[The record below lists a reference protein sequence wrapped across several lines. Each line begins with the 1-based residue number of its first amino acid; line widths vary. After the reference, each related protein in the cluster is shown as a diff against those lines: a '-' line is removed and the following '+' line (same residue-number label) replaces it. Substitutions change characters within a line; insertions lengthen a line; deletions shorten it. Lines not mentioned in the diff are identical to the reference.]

1 MSVAGPALFSVTMPL
16 PKLHSSGLA
25 ERAMRFFNTAGP
37 NDPARHYTIP
47 ATRRLAHER
56 VMRLIEQQSY
66 FILHAP
72 RQAGKTTTMRELTKE
87 LNSTGKYIAAL
98 VSMEVGA
105 GLKDDLGAAELAILN
120 AWRPATELYL
130 PADLQPPPW
139 PDAPEGQQIGSAL
152 TAWAKSATLPL
163 VIFLDE
169 IDALED
175 GVLISVLRQLR
186 SGFSLRPQLFPA
198 SLAVIG
204 LRDVRDYRVLSGGG
218 RLGTASPFNIAV
230 RSLTLRDFTADEVV
244 ELLTQHT
251 AETGQILTREALRLV
266 FDLTQGQPWLVNA
279 LAKLAVEELVEDHMQ
294 PILPNHI
301 EQAKEILIER
311 RQTHLDQLTDK
322 LRQERV
328 RSVIEPMLAG
338 KTLENVPEDDRQYVV
353 DLGLVRRE
361 PLDGLVIANPIYR
374 EVIPRALTSGPQD
387 TMPSIKPTW
396 LKADGSLDVDK
407 LLDAFLTFWRQHGEP
422 LLKAAP
428 YHEIAPHL
436 VMMAFL
442 QRVVNGGGVLEREYA
457 IGTERMDLY
466 LCYGDARLGIE
477 LKVWR
482 DGRGDPLKRGLRQL
496 DDYLSGLGLDS
507 GWLVIF
513 DQRSGLPP
521 ISERTTT
528 EKAVTPS
535 GRDIVVIRA

>member
-1 MSVAGPALFSVTMPL
+1 MALPQFD
-16 PKLHSSGLA
+16 SSGLV

-37 NDPARHYTIP
+37 NDPARHYTIT
-47 ATRRLAHER
+47 ATRRLTDEN

-72 RQAGKTTTMRELTKE
+72 RQAGKTTTMHELTKE
-87 LNSTGKYIAAL
+87 LNASGKYIAAL

-120 AWRPATELYL
+120 AWRPAIERYL
-130 PADLQPPPW
+130 PDDLQPPPW
-139 PDAPEGQQIGSAL
+139 PDAPEGNRIGSAL
-152 TAWAKSATLPL
+152 TAWARSAPLPL

-169 IDALED
+169 IDSLED
-175 GVLISVLRQLR
+175 DALISTLRQLR
-186 SGFSLRPQLFPA
+186 SGFNLRPQLFPA

-204 LRDVRDYRVLSGGG
+204 LRDVRDYKVLSGGG
-218 RLGTASPFNIAV
+218 RRLGTASPFNIAE
-230 RSLTLRDFTADEVV
+230 RSLRLRDFTVDEVI
-244 ELLTQHT
+244 ELLAQHT
-251 AETGQILTREALRLV
+251 TETGQIFTEDALRLV
-266 FDLTQGQPWLVNA
+266 FDQTQGQPWLVNA
-279 LAKLAVEELVEDHMQ
+279 LAKIAVEELVIDVAR
-294 PILPNHI
+294 PILPHHI
-301 EQAKEILIER
+301 EEAKEILIER

-338 KTLENVPEDDRQYVV
+338 KTMDNVSEDDRQYVI

-361 PLDGLVIANPIYR
+361 PLNGLVIANPIYR
-374 EVIPRALTSGPQD
+374 EVIPRALSGGPQD
-387 TMPSIKPTW
+387 TLPSIKPTW

-407 LLDAFLTFWRQHGEP
+407 LLEAFLSFWRQHGEP
-422 LLKAAP
+422 LLKSAP

-442 QRVVNGGGVLEREYA
+442 QRVVNGGGILEREYA

-466 LCYGDARLGIE
+466 LRYADARLGIE

-496 DDYLSGLGLDS
+496 DDYLAGLGLDT

-513 DQRSGLPP
+513 DQRKGLPP
-521 ISERTTT
+521 ISERTST
-528 EKAVTPS
+528 ENAVTPS
-535 GRDIVVIRA
+535 GRNVIVIRA

>member
-1 MSVAGPALFSVTMPL
+1 
-16 PKLHSSGLA
+16 
-25 ERAMRFFNTAGP
+25 MRFFNTAGP

-47 ATRRLAHER
+47 ATRRLADEN
-56 VMRLIEQQSY
+56 VMLLIEQQSY

-87 LNSTGKYIAAL
+87 LNASGKYIAAL

-120 AWRPATELYL
+120 SWRPAIERYL

-139 PDAPEGQQIGSAL
+139 PDAPEGNRIGSAL
-152 TAWAKSATLPL
+152 TAWARSASLPL

-175 GVLISVLRQLR
+175 DVLVSALRQLR

-198 SLAVIG
+198 SLALIG
-204 LRDVRDYRVLSGGG
+204 LRDVRDYKVTSGGRH

-230 RSLTLRDFTADEVV
+230 RSLTLSDFTADEVI

-251 AETGQILTREALRLV
+251 TETGQVFTEESLRLV

-279 LAKLAVEELVEDHMQ
+279 LAKVAVEELVTDVSC
-294 PILPNHI
+294 PILPTHI

-322 LRQERV
+322 LRQDRV
-328 RSVIEPMLAG
+328 RKVIEPILAG
-338 KTLENVPEDDRQYVV
+338 GTLESVPEDDLQYVL
-353 DLGLVRRE
+353 DLGLCRKDR
-361 PLDGLVIANPIYR
+361 GNGIVIANSIYR
-374 EVIPRALTSGPQD
+374 EILPRALAAVAQASL
-387 TMPSIKPTW
+387 SFVKPTW
-396 LKADGSLDVDK
+396 LNADGSLNTER
-407 LLDAFLTFWRQHGEP
+407 LLESFLDFWRQHGEP

-466 LCYGDARLGIE
+466 LRYGDARLGIE

-496 DDYLSGLGLDS
+496 DDYLAGLGLDS

-513 DQRSGLPP
+513 DQRTGLPP

-528 EKAVTPS
+528 EKAVTSS